1 MQRTIAGSVLAVAL
15 FGALPGAQTTAPAPP
30 PAPTQA
36 FAAAYNLNYEEAL
49 RIARQDT
56 AARPDD
62 AVAHRT
68 LATIL
73 WMQILFSRG
82 GITIDAY
89 LGSATSSD
97 VKMPP
102 PPPGPDAEFKDHVQ
116 KSIALSE
123 AALKRDPKDVTARY
137 NVGAAYGLSAT
148 YSASIEGK
156 VRQAFSAAR
165 KAYSSHETVLDRA
178 PDRKEAGLV
187 VGTYR
192 YTVALLSLPKRMVA
206 HIVGFGGGKEKGLKL
221 VEDAVAS
228 PLTSTEAR
236 VALALMYSR
245 ESRHADA
252 LRILKA
258 LLVEYPQNRLLQLE
272 AGSAAWRAGRAAEAE
287 SLLTA
292 GLAWH
297 DRDPRPKIAGER
309 AMWIYKRGMA
319 RVSLNHLDG
328 AAGDLEQALSL
339 KPAGWIRGR
348 IHLEMGKVADLRR
361 QRSAALAEYLAAA
374 ELCRTHQDPWC
385 QEEAARWRKAPFTFV
400 QSNRLPTD

>member
-1 MQRTIAGSVLAVAL
+1 MALAL
-15 FGALPGAQTTAPAPP
+15 FCALSGAQTPAPP
-30 PAPTQA
+30 PATAQA
-36 FAAAYNLNYEEAL
+36 FAAAYNLNYDEAL
-49 RIARQDT
+49 RMARQD
-56 AARPDD
+56 AIARPNDP
-62 AVAHRT
+62 VAHRT
-68 LATIL
+68 LATIV
-73 WMQILFSRG
+73 WMQILFTRG

-102 PPPGPDAEFKDHVQ
+102 PPAGPDAEFKEHVQ
-116 KSIALSE
+116 KSIALAE
-123 AALKRDPKDVTARY
+123 AALKRDAKDLTARY
-137 NVGAAYGLSAT
+137 NVGAAYGLEAT
-148 YSASIEGK
+148 YSASVEGK
-156 VRQAFSAAR
+156 MRQAFGAAR
-165 KAYSSHETVLDRA
+165 RAYSSHEWVLDKA
-178 PDRKEAGLV
+178 ADRQEAGLV

-192 YTVALLSLPKRMVA
+192 YAVSLLSLPKRMVA
-206 HIVGFGGGKEKGLKL
+206 HIVGFGGGKERGLKL
-221 VEDAVAS
+221 VEGAVAS

-236 VALALMYSR
+236 IALALMYSR

-272 AGSAAWRAGRAAEAE
+272 AGSAAWRAGRAAESE
-287 SLLTA
+287 TLLTT

-319 RVSLNHLDG
+319 RVSLNHLDD
-328 AAGDLEQALSL
+328 ALSDLQLALSL

-348 IHLEMGKVADLRR
+348 IHLELGKVADIRR
-361 QRSAALAEYLAAA
+361 QRPAALSEYQTAA
-374 ELCRTHQDPWC
+374 ELCRTYQDPWC

-400 QSNRLPTD
+400 QSNRLPTN

>member
-1 MQRTIAGSVLAVAL
+1 VSTAGSVLAVAL
-15 FGALPGAQTTAPAPP
+15 FCALSGAQAPAPP
-30 PAPTQA
+30 PSTAQA
-36 FAAAYNLNYEEAL
+36 FAAAYNLNYEDAL
-49 RIARQDT
+49 RLARQDA

-62 AVAHRT
+62 PVAHRT
-68 LATIL
+68 LATIV
-73 WMQILFSRG
+73 WMHTLFNRG

-102 PPPGPDAEFKDHVQ
+102 PPPGPDAEFKEHIQ
-116 KSIALSE
+116 RSIALAE
-123 AALKRDPKDVTARY
+123 AALKRDSKDLTARY
-137 NVGAAYGLSAT
+137 NVGAAYGLQAT

-165 KAYSSHETVLDRA
+165 RAYGSHEWILDRTS
-178 PDRKEAGLV
+178 DRPEAGLV

-206 HIVGFGGGKEKGLKL
+206 HIVGFGGGKEKGLRL
-221 VEDAVAS
+221 VEGAVAS
-228 PLTSTEAR
+228 PLTRTEAR

-252 LRILKA
+252 LGILKA
-258 LLVEYPQNRLLQLE
+258 LLAEYPQNRLLQLE

-292 GLAWH
+292 GIAWH
-297 DRDPRPKIAGER
+297 DRDTRPKIPGER

-319 RVSLNHLDG
+319 RVSLNRLDD
-328 AAGDLEQALSL
+328 ASADLRLALSL

-348 IHLEMGKVADLRR
+348 IHLELGKVADIRR
-361 QRSAALAEYLAAA
+361 QRSAALTEYLTAT
-374 ELCRTHQDPWC
+374 ELCRTYQDPWC
-385 QEEAARWRKAPFTFV
+385 REEAARWRKAPFTFRPI
-400 QSNRLPTD
+400 Q